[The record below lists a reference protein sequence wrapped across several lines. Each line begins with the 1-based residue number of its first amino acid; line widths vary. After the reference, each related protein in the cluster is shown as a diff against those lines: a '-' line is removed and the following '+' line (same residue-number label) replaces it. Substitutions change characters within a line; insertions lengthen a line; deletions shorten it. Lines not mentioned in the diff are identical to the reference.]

1 MVNAR
6 AAASAVPNS
15 PRVSK
20 QGCLS
25 GSRLRRG
32 SSCLQRKNG
41 SLARRLPG
49 DVAFVCR
56 ARQSIVDVVQ
66 ATVLP
71 ALFRPAE
78 FHDSLSLQW
87 LTTRLMFPRIGPA
100 AQLATRAIASLT
112 GEDHLRTRG
121 LAHVMAIGDPRERP
135 VRLDHGAI
143 NQVLPRP
150 RRGVPK
156 LIGFWIRSKRL
167 ALLSKRDRAGG

>member
-41 SLARRLPG
+41 NLARRLPG

-121 LAHVMAIGDPRERP
+121 LAHVMGNRRT
-135 VRLDHGAI
+135 
-143 NQVLPRP
+143 VLPQP

-156 LIGFWIRSKRL
+156 LIGFWIKSKRL

>member
-49 DVAFVCR
+49 DVAFFCR

-100 AQLATRAIASLT
+100 ARAIASLT

-121 LAHVMAIGDPRERP
+121 LAHVMGNRRSEGTSSPARSRGDRP
-135 VRLDHGAI
+135 SSPPAT
-143 NQVLPRP
+143 
-150 RRGVPK
+150 
-156 LIGFWIRSKRL
+156 
-167 ALLSKRDRAGG
+167 